1 MSSPLG
7 SDVSGST
14 IPVPAPRGS
23 CPFSPPPVYEAA
35 REEGPL
41 TRVTLYDGSEAWLAT
56 RHSTARLVLSDPRF
70 SADIHTPG
78 FPLTSPRQRFMAQG
92 EPSFVR
98 MDAPEHTRQRR
109 MLTSWFTARR
119 VRAMRPAV
127 QALVDERIDR
137 IEPHGQADLYSEFAL
152 PVPSLVIC
160 DILGVPYEEHEFFE
174 RTTEG
179 LARWNATPEET
190 SRCWAD
196 LHAYLSELAAA
207 KRECPDER
215 LVSHLAARDDLTLA
229 QVASMCRLLLVAGH
243 DTTASA
249 IALSVAVLLEHPE
262 RTAAL
267 RGGAP
272 ERYAT
277 AADELLR
284 QVSPLG
290 QHGISRAAV
299 ADVEVDG
306 CTVRAGEGVL
316 VALSTANRDSRAFDR
331 ADELVLDGE
340 EGRATGHL
348 SFGHGPHLCLGAP
361 LARLE
366 MEIALETLF
375 RRLPNL
381 RLAQPL
387 EELPFRGAAAVHGLN
402 GLPARW

>member
-1 MSSPLG
+1 MSA
-7 SDVSGST
+7 ST
-14 IPVPAPRGS
+14 MPFPAPRGG
-23 CPFSPPPVYEAA
+23 CPFAPPPLYEAA
-35 REEGPL
+35 REEEPL
-41 TRVTLYDGSEAWLAT
+41 TRVTLFDGSEAWLAT
-56 RHSTARLVLSDPRF
+56 RHSAVRLVLSDPRF

-137 IEPHGQADLYSEFAL
+137 IEPRGQADLFSEFAL

-160 DILGVPYEEHEFFE
+160 DILGVPYEDHEFFE
-174 RTTEG
+174 GTSR
-179 LARWNATPEET
+179 AMAQWNTTPEES
-190 SRCWAD
+190 SRCWNA
-196 LHAYLSELAAA
+196 LHTYLSELAAA

-249 IALSVAVLLEHPE
+249 IGLSVAALLANPE
-262 RTAAL
+262 WAAAL
-267 RGGAP
+267 RDSPGHSP
-272 ERYAT
+272 EAV
-277 AADELLR
+277 DELLR
-284 QVSPLG
+284 LVSPLG
-290 QHGISRAAV
+290 HHGIGRAAL

-306 CTVRAGEGVL
+306 RTVRAGEGVL
-316 VALSTANRDSRAFDR
+316 VIPPTANRDGRAFDR
-331 ADELVLDGE
+331 VDAFLVAGE
-340 EGRATGHL
+340 RDQSTHHL

-375 RRLPNL
+375 RRLPGL
-381 RLAQPL
+381 RLARPL
-387 EELPFRGAAAVHGLN
+387 EELPFRGPGAIHGLDA
-402 GLPARW
+402 LPVRW